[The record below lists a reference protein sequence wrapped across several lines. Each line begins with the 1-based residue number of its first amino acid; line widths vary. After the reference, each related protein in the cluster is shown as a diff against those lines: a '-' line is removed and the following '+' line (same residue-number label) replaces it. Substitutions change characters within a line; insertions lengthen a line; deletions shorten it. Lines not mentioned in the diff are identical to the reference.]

1 MAAPGQLQTQFLR
14 VSVPQRL
21 LPLTP
26 SHRLST
32 LKFSLCLSF
41 HKGSPLS
48 VGLQPIPRQTPS
60 HPRFPQQRPPR
71 SAEHHPSGYL
81 PLRLVRFLS
90 SPSHNP
96 FLGYNVVP
104 TGGPRFPFACDRG
117 VSWDVRLAV
126 LNPGQTRANCDS
138 LFPLLVRMKIFTL
151 FYNSNTNNYQ
161 LGGRSQTLASIS
173 ITWEAG

>member
-14 VSVPQRL
+14 VRVPQRL

-26 SHRLST
+26 SHRLPT

-60 HPRFPQQRPPR
+60 YPRFPQQRPPQ
-71 SAEHHPSGYL
+71 SAEHP
-81 PLRLVRFLS
+81 PLRLSPPYLVRFLS
-90 SPSHNP
+90 SQSHNP
-96 FLGYNVVP
+96 FLGYNLVP
-104 TGGPRFPFACDRG
+104 TGGPRFPFACDRE

-126 LNPGQTRANCDS
+126 LNPGQTRANRDS

-161 LGGRSQTLASIS
+161 LGGRSQTLASIRV
-173 ITWEAG
+173 TREAG